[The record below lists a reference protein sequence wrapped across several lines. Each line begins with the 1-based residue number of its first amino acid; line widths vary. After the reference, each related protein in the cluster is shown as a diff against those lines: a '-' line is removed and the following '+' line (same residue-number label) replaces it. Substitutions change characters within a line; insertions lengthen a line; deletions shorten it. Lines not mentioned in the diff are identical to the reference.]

1 MADLQIENLM
11 EYRDRDNMHVAEF
24 EYKCPSCGN
33 RHNQRVVQADPIYV
47 VTMKALCGFTAPA
60 ALPELEPE

>member
-1 MADLQIENLM
+1 MADIQIENLM

-24 EYKCPSCGN
+24 EFMCPNCGD

-47 VTMKALCGFTAPA
+47 VTVIAPCGFTAPA
-60 ALPELEPE
+60 ALAELEHE